1 MRTRRDHIFVLQVK
15 MITRRTCWEIFWET
29 FDWEV
34 FCRLEKLDCRYTAHA
49 DWVTKCR
56 FRGGNIVFLTK
67 PVTFLLRTLAVDRR
81 FQVEPNKAF
90 LQSSTPTNRRV
101 SRIAFAIFYWIFY
114 VTELHQKKKKKMRHN
129 CTNVPRSEHKIV
141 VTQLYNTANGSSW
154 RQLWEL
160 RSDEQLRE
168 ILMKREKKAVRRN
181 VIYRWQLDNRM
192 TYYLS

>member
-1 MRTRRDHIFVLQVK
+1 
-15 MITRRTCWEIFWET
+15 MITRRTCWEIFWED

-114 VTELHQKKKKKMRHN
+114 VTELHQKKKKKNAPQLHERAEIGTQD
-129 CTNVPRSEHKIV
+129 CGYPIIQYRERFIV
-141 VTQLYNTANGSSW
+141 TSA
-154 RQLWEL
+154 L
-160 RSDEQLRE
+160 RTTVRRTITWNSDERR
-168 ILMKREKKAVRRN
+168 KRSRPKKCYIPVAVG
-181 VIYRWQLDNRM
+181 
-192 TYYLS
+192 